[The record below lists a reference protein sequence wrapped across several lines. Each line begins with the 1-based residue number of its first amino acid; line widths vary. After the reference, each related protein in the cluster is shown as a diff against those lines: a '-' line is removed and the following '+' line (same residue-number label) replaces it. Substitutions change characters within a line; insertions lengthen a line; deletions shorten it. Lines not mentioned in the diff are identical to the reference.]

1 MNKKWVCLVLALIV
15 LGPAAAGRAAEL
27 AHRWSFNGTLA
38 DSVGGQDAVLVDLGA
53 NNAVLSDSA
62 VTLTGGGRETSDY
75 IDLPDHV
82 LSSLGDSATIEVW
95 ATQVTIQNW
104 SRIWDFGVSTTHNV
118 FMSWT
123 SATTLNADR
132 VEWVSPTGNATADNT
147 VAPYTLGTEFHIVC
161 TFQPGAVRWYAAP
174 SDAPDLGPAQGSLQ
188 TQNLLSNLDDTNAWI
203 GRSQWPDNTANAI
216 FNEFRLWKGAL
227 SEAEMEKLH
236 DMGPDTINAS
246 IASNPVPA
254 NAATDVP
261 RDALLSWTAGE
272 TAATHDVY
280 LGASLADV
288 TAAGTSDPMGVL
300 VSQGQGDTSFDAGRL
315 AFGQT
320 YYWRIDEVNAAPDY
334 TVFEGGVW
342 SFTVEPYAYPIANVI
357 ATASSAQPGMGAE
370 NTVNGSGL
378 NADDEHST
386 ALTDMWMA
394 TGVAPNWIQ
403 FELDNVYKLHE
414 MRVWNSNQLIEAFMG
429 FGAKE
434 VAIEYS
440 TDGQTWTALEN
451 VPEFAR
457 ASGAATYTA
466 NTTVDFGGV
475 MARFVKL
482 TINSNWGGV
491 APQTGLSE
499 VRFFAVPVRA
509 RAPMPADAATDVSIA
524 AELNWRPGREAASHQ
539 VYFGADAKALAL
551 TDTVTN
557 HRFVPE
563 AMNLGTTYYWRVDE
577 VGDSGTYE
585 GEVWSFTTEPFAVV
599 DDFES
604 YNDDDHRIYESWI
617 DGLTE
622 PARGGSQVGYDASP
636 FAEKT
641 IIHGGSQSMPLI
653 YNNAGA
659 SIAEAQF
666 DVGQDWTASG
676 IKSLSLWF
684 RGQAGNTGKLYVKIN
699 NTKVS
704 YDGPATDIAATQWLP
719 WNIDLS
725 AVAGN
730 LGNVASLTIGVEG
743 SGASGALFIDDIRLY
758 PRTPEFVVPVP
769 PTNAGLVAQW
779 QFENNLRDS
788 VGANHGTASGDAK
801 VASDPVRGQVLS
813 LDGNGDYVD
822 IPYNA
827 ALNPAAFTVSLWA
840 WPDSAGTDYR
850 SPITSRDGSP
860 QRGYILYI
868 APTNVWEFWNGTGS
882 GWNATAGATAQF
894 NEWSHVAATFAD
906 GQKMLYINGRLAGQ
920 SSGAVMSL
928 NTQRPVRLGAGA
940 TEGAAAYF
948 FRGLIDDVRLYDRPM
963 SAEEVAGL
971 AGHTNPLPKPF

>member
-1 MNKKWVCLVLALIV
+1 MTVLVLVLSLAGGARANLVGYWKLDEGGGTVARDSSGNGNDGALQGNPTV
-15 LGPAAAGRAAEL
+15 VEGRFGKAL
-27 AHRWSFNGTLA
+27 AF
-38 DSVGGQDAVLVDLGA
+38 A
-53 NNAVLSDSA
+53 NNRVAIPASDSLTANLFQGSFTMAAWINPTRTGNTWQQVFRALRTDSTSNDTLFLNIDGRLSWRGRVATAWAGGMCEAVANVVPANQWTHVA
-62 VTLTGGGRETSDY
+62 VTGDGTSFRIYVNEVLTQE
-75 IDLPDHV
+75 
-82 LSSLGDSATIEVW
+82 SAF
-95 ATQVTIQNW
+95 Q
-104 SRIWDFGVSTTHNV
+104 TT
-118 FMSWT
+118 
-123 SATTLNADR
+123 D
-132 VEWVSPTGNATADNT
+132 GQNAT
-147 VAPYTLGTEFHIVC
+147 YYIG
-161 TFQPGAVRWYAAP
+161 G
-174 SDAPDLGPAQGSLQ
+174 
-188 TQNLLSNLDDTNAWI
+188 DTNAAESYTGMI
-203 GRSQWPDNTANAI
+203 DEVRVYNQALTAAKI
-216 FNEFRLWKGAL
+216 IAAMQGG
-227 SEAEMEKLH
+227 
-236 DMGPDTINAS
+236 GPELAS
-246 IASNPVPA
+246 DPRPEDE
-254 NAATDVP
+254 ATDVP
-261 RDALLSWTAGE
+261 ADSVLSWTPGE
-272 TAATHDVY
+272 RAATHDVY
-280 LGASLADV
+280 LGTSRDDVNDASRSNARGALVGEGQADATFDPEGLLAYG
-288 TAAGTSDPMGVL
+288 A
-300 VSQGQGDTSFDAGRL
+300 
-315 AFGQT
+315 T

-743 SGASGALFIDDIRLY
+743 SGASGTLFIDDIRLY